1 MQIMK
6 IYIFCNMNAFFSL
19 DDFMV
24 YIPECRQQLRH
35 TLNLV
40 CSFITLRE
48 PITNYLIQCHV
59 TCLLVQHLYYH
70 LLVNKAEKFL
80 NTIDLLHIF
89 RLDSNIIFYIH
100 FNRSYFPLIWAKFNE
115 YVIFIPLFSELNG

>member
-1 MQIMK
+1 
-6 IYIFCNMNAFFSL
+6 MNAFFSL

-48 PITNYLIQCHV
+48 PCNNQRPRCDI
-59 TCLLVQHLYYH
+59 
-70 LLVNKAEKFL
+70 E
-80 NTIDLLHIF
+80 LLHVANKVYHGFINRRYAF
-89 RLDSNIIFYIH
+89 DDATHISNKIY
-100 FNRSYFPLIWAKFNE
+100 NVNT
-115 YVIFIPLFSELNG
+115 

>member
-1 MQIMK
+1 
-6 IYIFCNMNAFFSL
+6 MNAFFSL

-48 PITNYLIQCHV
+48 PCNNQRPICDIVWIHV
-59 TCLLVQHLYYH
+59 TNHLYH
-70 LLVNKAEKFL
+70 DFL
-80 NTIDLLHIF
+80 
-89 RLDSNIIFYIH
+89 S
-100 FNRSYFPLIWAKFNE
+100 
-115 YVIFIPLFSELNG
+115 